1 MWITLPSKINS
12 MNRENGFYWVRFQDE
27 SWEIAKFENGRWLVI
42 GVDDSNI
49 YHDKDFEKIEEEP
62 IKKYR
67 R

>member
-1 MWITLPSKINS
+1 